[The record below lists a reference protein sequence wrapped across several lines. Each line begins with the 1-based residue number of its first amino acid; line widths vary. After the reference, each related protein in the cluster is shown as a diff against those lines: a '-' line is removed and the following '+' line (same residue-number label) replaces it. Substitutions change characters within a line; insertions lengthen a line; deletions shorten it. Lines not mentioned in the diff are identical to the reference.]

1 MIEQFMETDIFK
13 SEANYLRAYGG
24 PVELPVAPQVMENGV
39 FSIGFSRPI
48 IFPVSLLEQYNTDY
62 VEEVP

>member
-1 MIEQFMETDIFK
+1 MENDNFK

-24 PVELPVAPQVMENGV
+24 LVEFPVAPQVKENGV

-48 IFPVSLLEQYNTDY
+48 VFPDSLLEQYNADY
-62 VEEVP
+62 VEEAP

>member
-1 MIEQFMETDIFK
+1 MIEQFMENDNFK

-24 PVELPVAPQVMENGV
+24 LVEFPVAPQVKENGV

-48 IFPVSLLEQYNTDY
+48 VFPDSLLE
-62 VEEVP
+62 